1 MPQKEYGRR
10 EPRRKRLGGT
20 GKPTLQS
27 SPKQQE
33 QLAMIRMMQY
43 IRVVI
48 KEILLGIT
56 GGIAAYKSA
65 MIVSRLKQHGIGVT
79 VLMTHSAA
87 RLVAPQTF
95 EALSG
100 RPVRKSV
107 FGTKMSH
114 VHIELARSA
123 DLFCIAPATANIL
136 AKAAHGIA
144 DDLVSTLV
152 LSFDKPILF
161 APAMN
166 STMWNKPAVQRNVK
180 QLREDGMFFIGPESG
195 HLSCG
200 ETGVGRMTEPDKI
213 VETILNWQ
221 T

>member
-1 MPQKEYGRR
+1 M
-10 EPRRKRLGGT
+10 
-20 GKPTLQS
+20 
-27 SPKQQE
+27 
-33 QLAMIRMMQY
+33 
-43 IRVVI
+43 

-65 MIVSRLKQHGIGVT
+65 IIVSRLVQRDIGVT
-79 VLMTHSAA
+79 VVMTRSATK
-87 RLVAPQTF
+87 LVAPQTF

-100 RPVRKSV
+100 RPVRYSL
-107 FGTKMSH
+107 FNAKMGH
-114 VHIELARSA
+114 AHIELARAA

-144 DDLVSTLV
+144 DDLVSTLI

-166 STMWNKPAVQRNVK
+166 TVMWNKMSVQRNIK
-180 QLREDGMFFIGPESG
+180 QLQEDKMLFIGPESG

-200 ETGVGRMTEPDKI
+200 ETGLGRMTKPEVI
-213 VETILNWQ
+213 VEKIIELLSMQ
-221 T
+221 

>member
-1 MPQKEYGRR
+1 MKEAV
-10 EPRRKRLGGT
+10 K
-20 GKPTLQS
+20 
-27 SPKQQE
+27 
-33 QLAMIRMMQY
+33 
-43 IRVVI
+43 

-65 MIVSRLKQHGIGVT
+65 MIVSRLTQKGIGVT
-79 VLMTHSAA
+79 VVMTRSATK
-87 RLVAPQTF
+87 LVAPQTF

-100 RPVRKSV
+100 KPVRCSV
-107 FGTKMSH
+107 FGSKMSH
-114 VHIELARSA
+114 AHIELARSA

-166 STMWNKPAVQRNVK
+166 AAMWKKPSVQRNVK
-180 QLREDGMFFIGPESG
+180 QLQDDGMLFIGPESG

-200 ETGVGRMTEPDKI
+200 ETGTGRMSEPEMI
-213 VETILNWQ
+213 AETILNWAG
-221 T
+221 

>member
-1 MPQKEYGRR
+1 M
-10 EPRRKRLGGT
+10 
-20 GKPTLQS
+20 
-27 SPKQQE
+27 
-33 QLAMIRMMQY
+33 
-43 IRVVI
+43 

-65 MIVSRLKQHGIGVT
+65 IIVSRLTQSGIGVN
-79 VLMTHSAA
+79 VVMTRSATK
-87 RLVAPQTF
+87 LVAPQTF

-100 RPVRKSV
+100 RPVRCSV
-107 FGTKMSH
+107 FGTNMSH

-144 DDLVSTLV
+144 DDLVSTLI

-166 STMWNKPAVQRNVK
+166 YSMWSKPSVQRNVE
-180 QLREDGMFFIGPESG
+180 QLKSDGMLFIGPEAG

-200 ETGVGRMTEPDKI
+200 EAGIGRMTEPEAI
-213 VETILNWQ
+213 IERILQ
-221 T
+221 ELGLDASS

>member
-1 MPQKEYGRR
+1 MS
-10 EPRRKRLGGT
+10 
-20 GKPTLQS
+20 KPK
-27 SPKQQE
+27 KQG
-33 QLAMIRMMQY
+33 QLAIIRIMRY
-43 IRVVI
+43 IRVVMR
-48 KEILLGIT
+48 EILLGVT

-65 MIVSRLKQHGIGVT
+65 VIVSRLTQHGIGVT
-79 VLMTHSAA
+79 VIMTRSAA
-87 RLVAPQTF
+87 KLVAPQTF

-100 RPVRKSV
+100 RPVRNSV
-107 FGTKMSH
+107 FETKMSH
-114 VHIELARSA
+114 AHIELARSA

-144 DDLVSTLV
+144 DDLVSTLM
-152 LSFDKPILF
+152 LSFDKSILF

-166 STMWNKPAVQRNVK
+166 SVMWNKPAVQRNVK

-200 ETGVGRMTEPDKI
+200 ETGVGRMTEPEKI
-213 VETILNWQ
+213 VEIILNWQ